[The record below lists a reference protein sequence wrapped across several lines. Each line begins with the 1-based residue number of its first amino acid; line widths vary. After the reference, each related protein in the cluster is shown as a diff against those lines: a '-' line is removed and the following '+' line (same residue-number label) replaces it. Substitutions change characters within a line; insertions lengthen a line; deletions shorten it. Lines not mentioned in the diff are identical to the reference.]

1 MPRPDQV
8 MRSSKLQMAQVCPP
22 GTARA
27 LTLWMSGAFVG
38 TWSLAPNALDT
49 LQYDLAWTRSEQG
62 RALSLSL
69 PFTPDNAP
77 HRGNKVRAYFE
88 NLLPDSKDIRERI
101 ARRYQTHT
109 TDAFDLL
116 AEVGRDCVGALEIL
130 PDDQGVTGPAPAQAV
145 PLSQA
150 QVAMILRSIT
160 APNLP
165 GSSNADFRI
174 AIAGAQ
180 EKTALLHHA
189 GQWYLPRA
197 STPTTHI
204 LKLPLGLIGGMKI
217 DMRDSVENE
226 WLCSLIL
233 REFGMPVAACEPMQ
247 FEDVKALVVE
257 RFDRAWWDSPAG
269 DRRLVRLPQE
279 DLCQATGTPPDAK
292 YEADGGP
299 GMDRILDVLEGS
311 VAREQDR
318 RTFFQ
323 AQVLFWMLCAT
334 DGHAKNFSLHQRPG
348 GRYQLTPL
356 YDVLS
361 AWPVLG
367 EGPGKISPFKAR
379 MAMAVRAKNAHWK
392 MRDILRRHW
401 LALGT
406 RHGIVTDDGR
416 QVQFILDD
424 LIARTPGVVDAVRA
438 KLPADFP
445 ELIADS
451 ILGGLQNAAKK
462 LTGQD

>member
-1 MPRPDQV
+1 MGR
-8 MRSSKLQMAQVCPP
+8 RSHK
-22 GTARA
+22 RA
-27 LTLWMSGAFVG
+27 LGLWMNGAFVG
-38 TWSLAPNALDT
+38 TWSLGPNAPDT
-49 LQYDLAWTRSEQG
+49 LQYDATWARSEQG

-69 PFTPDNAP
+69 PFTPGNAP

-101 ARRYQTHT
+101 ARRYRTGS

-116 AEVGRDCVGALEIL
+116 AEIGRDCVGALEIL
-130 PDDQGVTGPAPAQAV
+130 PDGQASAGITPLQAE
-145 PLSQA
+145 PLSDE
-150 QVAMILRSIT
+150 QVAEVLRGT
-160 APNLP
+160 TTPNTLGLA
-165 GSSNADFRI
+165 GSDDDFRI
-174 AIAGAQ
+174 SIAGAQ
-180 EKTALLHHA
+180 EKTALVHHN
-189 GQWYLPRA
+189 GQWQLPRG

-233 REFGMPVAACEPMQ
+233 REFGLPVAACAPVQ
-247 FEDVKALVVE
+247 FEDMKALSVE

-279 DLCQATGTPPDAK
+279 DLCQATGTPPQAK

-299 GMDRILDVLEGS
+299 GVDRILDVLEGS
-311 VAREQDR
+311 MAREQDR

-334 DGHAKNFSLHQRPG
+334 DGHAKNFSLFLRPA
-348 GRYQLTPL
+348 GRYELTPL

-361 AWPVLG
+361 AYPVLG
-367 EGPGKISPFKAR
+367 EGPGKISPFKAK
-379 MAMAVRAKNAHWK
+379 MAMAVRSKNAHWK

-406 RHGIVTDDGR
+406 RHGIVTENGR
-416 QVQFILDD
+416 QVQVILDD
-424 LIARTPGVVDAVRA
+424 LIAQTPGVVDAVRA
-438 KLPADFP
+438 KLPAGFP
-445 ELIADS
+445 EQMADS
-451 ILGGLQNAAKK
+451 VLGGLQDAANK
-462 LTGQD
+462 LKGQD